1 MERLLLGLD
10 IGGTK
15 TAVVLGHSPVDVLGR
30 EELPTTGAQSTLERC
45 FAAAH
50 RLVAAHPEG
59 APAGAGIACGG
70 PLDAPAG
77 AILNPPN
84 LPGWRD
90 VPVTEIVSREF
101 GVPARLENDA
111 NAGALA
117 EHRYGAGRGTRDFAF
132 VTFGTGLGAGLI
144 LDGRL
149 HRGASGMA
157 GEIGH
162 VRLSREGPYAHG
174 KRGSA
179 EAFASGAGLTRKAR
193 RCLDEALRCGSL
205 LAGVEP
211 EQVSA
216 KAVGHAATQGD
227 RLACDLVED
236 CGRNLGRALAVIVDL
251 LNPECIAVGGLALRL
266 GDLILE
272 PARRELIAEAL
283 PQAAA
288 VCRVV
293 PAALGEAVSDAQ
305 ALVVAEMAL
314 EKR

>member
-1 MERLLLGLD
+1 MGSLLLGLD

-15 TAVVLGHSPVDVLGR
+15 TAVVLGRSPVEVLGR
-30 EELPTTGAQSTLERC
+30 EEFPTAGPGATVER
-45 FAAAH
+45 AAAAAA
-50 RLVAAHPEG
+50 RLLARFPGEGLAA
-59 APAGAGIACGG
+59 AGIACGG
-70 PLDAPAG
+70 PLDAPGG

-90 VPVTEIVSREF
+90 VPVVELVSREL
-101 GVPARLENDA
+101 GAPARLENDA

-144 LDGRL
+144 IDGRL

-162 VRLSREGPYAHG
+162 VRLAPDGPAAYG

-179 EAFASGAGLTRKAR
+179 EAFASGAGLAQAAR
-193 RCLDEALRCGSL
+193 RCLNAAACAGSVL
-205 LAGVEP
+205 VGAGPEGLTARTVGQAALAGDRVAVE
-211 EQVSA
+211 
-216 KAVGHAATQGD
+216 
-227 RLACDLVED
+227 LVED
-236 CGRNLGRALAVIVDL
+236 CGRHLGRALAIIIDL
-251 LNPECIAVGGLALRL
+251 INPECIAVGGLALRL
-266 GDLILE
+266 GDLVLE
-272 PARRELIAEAL
+272 PARREILVEAL

-288 VCRVV
+288 ACRVV
-293 PAALGEAVSDAQ
+293 PAALGEAVADAQ

-314 EKR
+314 EGR